1 MCEHGAR
8 GLPVLEEIRGALGR
22 DHGLQNA
29 DPRALLSALQS
40 MPNGTPPRT
49 IRIGLA
55 GLGNVGAGVFK
66 NVAQNRDLIVQRTG
80 ADLQITRVA
89 VRNLAKKRDIDF
101 PSEVLTTDWREL
113 VADESIQV
121 IVELIGGTDEAFDL
135 VSDSLRAKKIV
146 VTGNKALLA
155 EKGQELFALA
165 EQCGVPIYF
174 EAAVAGGIPIIQVL
188 QEGLVA
194 NHIRSIH
201 GIINGTCNYV
211 LTRMSQAGLT
221 YADALQEA
229 QEKGYA
235 EADPTL
241 DVSGWDAAHKAIIL
255 ASLSYGFWIKT
266 EDVHV
271 EGIDQVSIED
281 IRFAERL
288 GYGVKLLSV
297 IRADADGRVEVRTQ
311 PTLLPQSHVL
321 ANVNGAFNAIV
332 VNGDIVGETLFY
344 GRGAGQDPTSSSVIS
359 DLCEAAATLIYG
371 ARHSGFVP
379 HGLYGRSKPINETVS
394 RYFVRLTVYDQPGVL
409 GQITTALGERGIGI
423 SSVIQPED
431 LESVSDTASLV
442 LMIDDAKLGDMKA
455 AMAEIAELACVS
467 GPAVWLRVETMS
479 S

>member
-1 MCEHGAR
+1 
-8 GLPVLEEIRGALGR
+8 
-22 DHGLQNA
+22 
-29 DPRALLSALQS
+29 
-40 MPNGTPPRT
+40 MPNATTPRT

-66 NVAQNRDLIVQRTG
+66 NVARNQDLIRQRTG
-80 ADLQITRVA
+80 ANLQIAKVA
-89 VRNLAKKRDIDF
+89 VRNLKKKRDV
-101 PSEVLTTDWREL
+101 EVPDAILTADWRDII
-113 VADESIQV
+113 ADASIQV
-121 IVELIGGTDEAFDL
+121 VVELIGGTQEAFDL
-135 VSDSLRAKKIV
+135 VSAALRAKKIV

-155 EKGQELFALA
+155 ERGRELFALA
-165 EQCGVPIYF
+165 EECGVPIYF

-194 NHIRSIH
+194 NHILSIH
-201 GIINGTCNYV
+201 GIINGTCNYI
-211 LTRMSQAGLT
+211 LTRMSQAGLS
-221 YADALQEA
+221 YVDALQEA

-241 DVSGWDAAHKAIIL
+241 DISGWDAAHKAIIL
-255 ASLSYGFWIKT
+255 ASLSYGFWIKA

-271 EGIDQVSIED
+271 EGIDRVSIAD

-297 IRADADGRVEVRTQ
+297 IRADEQGRVEVRTQ
-311 PTLLPQSHVL
+311 PTLLPLTHVL
-321 ANVNGAFNAIV
+321 ASVNGAFNAIV

-379 HGLYGRSKPINETVS
+379 HGLYGKSKPIDDTVS
-394 RYFVRLTVYDQPGVL
+394 RYFLRLTVNDVPGVL
-409 GQITTALGERGIGI
+409 GQITTTLGARGIGI

-431 LESVSDTASLV
+431 LESTSDTTTLV
-442 LMIDDAKLGDMKA
+442 LMIHDAKLGDVKA
-455 AMAEIAELACVS
+455 AMAEIAKLSCVREQ
-467 GPAVWLRVETMS
+467 PVCMRVETMNA
-479 S
+479 

>member
-1 MCEHGAR
+1 
-8 GLPVLEEIRGALGR
+8 
-22 DHGLQNA
+22 
-29 DPRALLSALQS
+29 

-66 NVAQNRDLIVQRTG
+66 NVAQNRDLILQRTG

-89 VRNLAKKRDIDF
+89 VRNLAKKREIEIS
-101 PSEVLTTDWREL
+101 PEILTTDWREL
-113 VADESIQV
+113 VADESVQV
-121 IVELIGGTDEAFDL
+121 VVELIGGTDEAFNL
-135 VSDSLRAKKIV
+135 VSASLRAKKIV

-211 LTRMSQAGLT
+211 LTRMSQAGLS

-379 HGLYGRSKPINETVS
+379 HGLYGRSKPINETIS

-409 GQITTALGERGIGI
+409 GQITTALGARGIGI

-467 GPAVWLRVETMS
+467 RPAVWLRVETMS

>member
-1 MCEHGAR
+1 
-8 GLPVLEEIRGALGR
+8 
-22 DHGLQNA
+22 
-29 DPRALLSALQS
+29 

-66 NVAQNRDLIVQRTG
+66 NVAQNRDLILQRTG

-89 VRNLAKKRDIDF
+89 VRNLAKKREIEIS
-101 PSEVLTTDWREL
+101 PEILTTNWREL
-113 VADESIQV
+113 VADESVQV
-121 IVELIGGTDEAFDL
+121 VVELIGGTDEAFDL
-135 VSDSLRAKKIV
+135 VSASLRAKKIV

-211 LTRMSQAGLT
+211 LTRMSQAGLS

-379 HGLYGRSKPINETVS
+379 HGLYGRSKPINETIS

-409 GQITTALGERGIGI
+409 GQITTALGARGIGI

-455 AMAEIAELACVS
+455 AMAEIAEFACVS